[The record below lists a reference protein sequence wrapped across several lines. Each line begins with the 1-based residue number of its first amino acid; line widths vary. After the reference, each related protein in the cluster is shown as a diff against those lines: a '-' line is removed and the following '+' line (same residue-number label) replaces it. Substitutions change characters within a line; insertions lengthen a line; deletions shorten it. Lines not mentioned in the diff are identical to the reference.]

1 MNGKGTTAMT
11 EYDEAMDR
19 FKQAV
24 SDMVQTKLQPVIQT
38 ITEMVAETMKQI
50 RPVLKAL
57 MGGFTYYCRYYG
69 NSRVVHLALHA
80 KKARVRNKNR
90 NRLFNDYLTALQRGV
105 VQ

>member
-1 MNGKGTTAMT
+1 MNGKGMVTMT
-11 EYDEAMDR
+11 EYDEAMER

-24 SDMVQTKLQPVIQT
+24 SDMAEKLQPVIQT
-38 ITEMVAETMKQI
+38 MAEMVAETMKQI

-57 MGGFTYYCRYYG
+57 MGGFTYYCKHYG

-90 NRLFNDYLTALQRGV
+90 NRLFNDYLKALQRGV
-105 VQ
+105 V